1 MSVYDLE
8 TKKQECFYEH
18 ASCPICGYHQEE
30 LSLSHFFFFNSH
42 HGACPECHG
51 IGTYTTF
58 REEDVINPR
67 LSLSEGALLPWTA
80 HPYYSVVL
88 EAMCLRHGIDMHI
101 EYTKLSVKDTEKVL
115 YGVDGTFE
123 INYVSRHDDGKTH
136 KAKYEGL
143 IPNLERRYKESDMGN
158 DTFLKRIG
166 EFCHRTSVSKLW
178 RISPKKEYL
187 SVLV

>member
-1 MSVYDLE
+1 MNVYDLE
-8 TKKQECFYEH
+8 TKKQESFYEH

-30 LSLSHFFFFNSH
+30 LSLSHFSFNSH

-101 EYTKLSVKDTEKVL
+101 EYTKLSKKDTEKVL

-158 DTFLKRIG
+158 DTFLKRIMNFATEQVCRSCG
-166 EFCHRTSVSKLW
+166 GFRL
-178 RISPKKEYL
+178 KKEYL